1 VRRDVLSLVQS
12 LLSDRYTVEREI
24 AEGGASRIFLAR
36 DRAGTAV
43 ALKVLRPELAVS
55 LTAERFLREISL
67 LSQIDHP
74 RIARLLDFGER
85 DWLVYYVMSYVAG
98 PTLREFL
105 DRERRATISDTI
117 RGTCE
122 VLDALDYAHGLGVVH
137 RDVKPE
143 NIKLSPGGAVLLDF
157 GIAKAVAASAMGGA
171 RVTRSG
177 FTVGT
182 SAYMSPEQVAGLKD
196 IDHRSDLYSLG
207 CVVYECLTGSPPYEH
222 PDDRLVLG
230 MHQRGTIPDVH
241 KRRRDTPP
249 PLAKL
254 VTKSLAKQ
262 PGQRWQSAV
271 EMRTALAACANAPS
285 SG

>member
-1 VRRDVLSLVQS
+1 
-12 LLSDRYTVEREI
+12 
-24 AEGGASRIFLAR
+24 
-36 DRAGTAV
+36 
-43 ALKVLRPELAVS
+43 
-55 LTAERFLREISL
+55 
-67 LSQIDHP
+67 
-74 RIARLLDFGER
+74 
-85 DWLVYYVMSYVAG
+85 
-98 PTLREFL
+98 
-105 DRERRATISDTI
+105 
-117 RGTCE
+117 
-122 VLDALDYAHGLGVVH
+122 
-137 RDVKPE
+137 
-143 NIKLSPGGAVLLDF
+143 
-157 GIAKAVAASAMGGA
+157 
-171 RVTRSG
+171 
-177 FTVGT
+177 
-182 SAYMSPEQVAGLKD
+182 MSPEQVAGLKD

>member
-1 VRRDVLSLVQS
+1 MRRDVLSLVQS

-67 LSQIDHP
+67 LSRIDHP

-105 DRERRATISDTI
+105 DRERRATISATI

-157 GIAKAVAASAMGGA
+157 GIAKAVAASAVGGI

-182 SAYMSPEQVAGLKD
+182 SAYMSPEQVAGVKD

-207 CVVYECLTGSPPYEH
+207 CVIYECLTGAPPYEH

-230 MHQRGTIPDVH
+230 MHQRGAIPDVH
-241 KRRRDTPP
+241 KRRRDAP
-249 PLAKL
+249 PLLTKL

-271 EMRTALAACANAPS
+271 EMRTALAACENSPS